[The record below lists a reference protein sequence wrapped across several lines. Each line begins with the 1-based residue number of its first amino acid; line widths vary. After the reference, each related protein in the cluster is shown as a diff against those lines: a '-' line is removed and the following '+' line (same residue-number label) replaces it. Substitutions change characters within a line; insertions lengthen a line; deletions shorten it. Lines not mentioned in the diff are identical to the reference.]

1 MITSLEQFIVALD
14 QYTPG
19 APGAN
24 KALQDAMANLVIP
37 AYVNMKNAKVWA
49 QSEIARLRSLEQA
62 NAQLEVA
69 QLEVK
74 QAYSQQRK
82 VEHENKKLLRLVA
95 ALQERL
101 CQNT

>member
-37 AYVNMKNAKVWA
+37 PYVNMKNAKVW
-49 QSEIARLRSLEQA
+49 
-62 NAQLEVA
+62 V
-69 QLEVK
+69 
-74 QAYSQQRK
+74 
-82 VEHENKKLLRLVA
+82 
-95 ALQERL
+95 
-101 CQNT
+101 